1 MASEVASRS
10 ARRTARASAVAEEH
24 VRGGARNAAR
34 TGDERARRDGRA
46 RGRGRPRPTGA
57 NARRDAPASDGGG
70 AREAIDR
77 EGRLWRAASKWRGGD
92 PLGAA
97 DHSRERSHQRH
108 RQTVFEEIA
117 GRSNRVRDFFTA
129 CSRVVGLRVDFA
141 PPPRPPPH
149 STPRCRA
156 GRSSR
161 VSPARARARRLPRR
175 AASLPARPRGR
186 RSSRA
191 TPGGRRHL
199 APLRAS
205 SELAHRPRGRSR
217 IPRASP
223 SRPAAAV
230 PPRARL
236 GVDALARPPRPRR
249 APPRFVAGRSTFGV
263 GRAFF
268 RDRDPA
274 RIPRRVAI
282 RARGGEA
289 PPFGSH
295 QGGGFGGVA
304 RLLLRLLLRIPLGR
318 LGLGRRPPRVSSAPP
333 PGRRV
338 RRARVAR
345 RRRRRSRQLR
355 HLRV

>member
-1 MASEVASRS
+1 M
-10 ARRTARASAVAEEH
+10 
-24 VRGGARNAAR
+24 RGGARNAAR

-70 AREAIDR
+70 SREAIDR

-117 GRSNRVRDFFTA
+117 GRSNRVRDFLYSVPARALLVCAAT
-129 CSRVVGLRVDFA
+129 SP

-149 STPRCRA
+149 SAPRCRA

-175 AASLPARPRGR
+175 ASSLPARPRGR

-191 TPGGRRHL
+191 TPRGP
-199 APLRAS
+199 AP
-205 SELAHRPRGRSR
+205 
-217 IPRASP
+217 PRAA
-223 SRPAAAV
+223 SRVFRVGTPPARPIPNPPGFSV
-230 PPRARL
+230 PPRRR
-236 GVDALARPPRPRR
+236 GSPPRAPRR
-249 APPRFVAGRSTFGV
+249 GRPGAPSTPPPRPPRFVAGRSSFGV

-274 RIPRRVAI
+274 RIPRRLAI

-295 QGGGFGGVA
+295 QGGGA
-304 RLLLRLLLRIPLGR
+304 ARRLRTRLLLRLLLRIPLGR
-318 LGLGRRPPRVSSAPP
+318 LVLGRRPPRVSSAPP
-333 PGRRV
+333 P
-338 RRARVAR
+338 
-345 RRRRRSRQLR
+345 
-355 HLRV
+355 